1 MNIKGDKERRLAGI
15 IFLVIVASIYPGF
28 GPGVAVASDDL
39 VIIANPDLAD
49 SAIEQRELQRIYLGK
64 KTRWEDNTSIV
75 PVMLKSGP
83 LHDEFIEGYIDRSV
97 QRFVTYWRQ
106 MVFTGKGMPPK
117 SFASESDLVDF
128 VARTPGSV
136 GYVSTSVNVSSVK
149 KLELE

>member
-1 MNIKGDKERRLAGI
+1 MNIKRDRAGRLLTFVG
-15 IFLVIVASIYPGF
+15 LLIVASIYPGY
-28 GPGVAVASDDL
+28 GAGVATANDDL
-39 VIIANPDLAD
+39 VIIANLDLTD
-49 SAIEQRELQRIYLGK
+49 NSIGQRELKRIYLGK
-64 KTRWEDNTSIV
+64 QTKWGDGTSIV

-117 SFASESDLVDF
+117 SFTSESDLVDF

-136 GYVSTSVNVSSVK
+136 GYVSSSANVSSVK
-149 KLELE
+149 KLELK

>member
-1 MNIKGDKERRLAGI
+1 MNIKRERAGRLLALSCLLI
-15 IFLVIVASIYPGF
+15 MVSICPGF
-28 GPGVAVASDDL
+28 IPGVAAANDDL
-39 VIIANPDLAD
+39 VIIANPDLTGN
-49 SAIEQRELQRIYLGK
+49 AIEQRELQRIYLGK

-106 MVFTGKGMPPK
+106 MVFTGKGIPPK
-117 SFASESDLVDF
+117 SFASETDLVDF
-128 VARTPGSV
+128 VASTPGSV
-136 GYVSTSVNVSSVK
+136 GFVSSSANVSSVK

>member
-1 MNIKGDKERRLAGI
+1 MNIKGDRAGRLSA
-15 IFLVIVASIYPGF
+15 FFCLLIVASIYPGF
-28 GPGVAVASDDL
+28 GPGAAAANDGL
-39 VIIANPDLAD
+39 VIIANPDFTG

-64 KTRWEDNTSIV
+64 KTQWEDNTSIV

-83 LHDEFIEGYIDRSV
+83 LHDEFIEGYVDRSV

-106 MVFTGKGMPPK
+106 MVFTGKGIPPK